1 MGWAE
6 ELDEA
11 FAGCSDAVKRVLP
24 YLWRDRHWQMADRN
38 PTENW
43 IEARIVLLGDAA
55 HPPLQ
60 YLAQGACMAI
70 EDAACL
76 STQALDFVTTLGPG
90 KGWDQAMESDRSQ
103 RAPRTARIQTTA
115 RTWGEVWHVEGVART
130 LRNELMTQRDTDS
143 YASPTGCTAIR
154 AEQPTAL
161 TVAADAEGDVD
172 RAHTSTDRAC
182 PRLPEGEGA
191 KARSCRGTP
200 AYPRARCA
208 PVLPLPTLALR
219 GDHGVLQ
226 PKHIASLTSAWLRSS
241 GHVPTGGAVRHADS
255 RLR

>member
-1 MGWAE
+1 MPDGVRKGRGTILYLPRPRWPPA
-6 ELDEA
+6 LPSPRSMLVIVSGSGRAPGIGPWD
-11 FAGCSDAVKRVLP
+11 RV
-24 YLWRDRHWQMADRN
+24 DVIQ
-38 PTENW
+38 
-43 IEARIVLLGDAA
+43 VL
-55 HPPLQ
+55 
-60 YLAQGACMAI
+60 
-70 EDAACL
+70 
-76 STQALDFVTTLGPG
+76 
-90 KGWDQAMESDRSQ
+90 ESYRSQ

-208 PVLPLPTLALR
+208 PVLPLPTLVQHR
-219 GDHGVLQ
+219 VNPSGVQVAML
-226 PKHIASLTSAWLRSS
+226 WGR
-241 GHVPTGGAVRHADS
+241 
-255 RLR
+255 